1 MSETGKK
8 YKKHDYSKRL
18 QIVAKVLEDH
28 LPVRTAARLFEVD
41 SMQVKYWVAMY
52 SRYGEEG
59 LRMRTKY
66 YPGDFKYK
74 VLYDLFENQL
84 TLFATALKYGIPS
97 PSTVLMWKRKY
108 EATGLCGLY
117 EGKQLWTESMATE
130 KKNPIKQ
137 ETGASEAN
145 NKETR
150 DLLREINF
158 LKAENAYLKK
168 LRALVQERIAREN
181 QKGRQPSGN

>member
-1 MSETGKK
+1 
-8 YKKHDYSKRL
+8 
-18 QIVAKVLEDH
+18 
-28 LPVRTAARLFEVD
+28 
-41 SMQVKYWVAMY
+41 
-52 SRYGEEG
+52 
-59 LRMRTKY
+59 
-66 YPGDFKYK
+66 
-74 VLYDLFENQL
+74 
-84 TLFATALKYGIPS
+84 
-97 PSTVLMWKRKY
+97 MWKRKY

-117 EGKQLWTESMATE
+117 EGKQLWTENMATE

-137 ETGASEAN
+137 ETRVSEAN

-150 DLLREINF
+150 DLLIEIDF